1 MLTLRARSC
10 IAAGSVLVASALVTQ
25 NGAADVRDS
34 GGQQPGGQPA
44 TAASVDRVRG
54 CMTPVSERKTEAGC
68 YTTAE
73 APLGIL
79 PAVRLYWH
87 VYSYPTPTPPNAARG
102 P

>member
-10 IAAGSVLVASALVTQ
+10 IVVGSVLVATVLVTEYGVAQ
-25 NGAADVRDS
+25 GDS

-44 TAASVDRVRG
+44 NAASVERVRG

-79 PAVRLYWH
+79 PAGRLYWH
-87 VYSYPTPTPPNAARG
+87 VYSYPTPPAPKAARG